1 MTQESPL
8 ASGPDAWN
16 FLQASLADIFL
27 APYTMRAYRKAMR
40 FIAQSLDEIE
50 QRISRRQSERVP
62 ARHKEGLPT
71 PIAIGP
77 LPDCHH
83 PPIHHSNPLGLFRCC
98 FEFPFPAVDQDQVR
112 PWLVFI
118 VP

>member
-1 MTQESPL
+1 MASCLASRRLVEELIYLSRGLRINSRDLRKIGQACSLNCFHSAKMTQESPL

-40 FIAQSLDEIE
+40 FIAQSLVEIE

-62 ARHKEGLPT
+62 ARHKEG
-71 PIAIGP
+71 
-77 LPDCHH
+77 
-83 PPIHHSNPLGLFRCC
+83 
-98 FEFPFPAVDQDQVR
+98 
-112 PWLVFI
+112 
-118 VP
+118 